1 MEKFCLK
8 RDNFQTNSSLVDL
21 RKNQNFV
28 DVTLFGDDG
37 QHIKAHKV
45 ILSASSD
52 FFKDNFIIADHP
64 NPMIFLSG
72 FDSKL
77 ICAILDYIYEGEV
90 TLFQDDFEAF
100 IDCARKLKIEELN
113 VSFDEHQ
120 KDLENEI
127 SHDNLNTKVEISHN
141 NLNSKVDLIKE
152 EPSQEILSSPVP
164 IRKYKTNGTLA
175 LHDDKAKKAIE
186 NLIIESHDGW
196 FCKDCGKSTASKSNM
211 RKHVEIHVDGLSYQ
225 CKICSNIY
233 NSRMK
238 LDLHKKKFHHKN
250 K

>member
-8 RDNFQTNSSLVDL
+8 RDNFKTNSSLLDL

-52 FFKDNFIIADHP
+52 FFKENFIIADHP

-113 VSFDEHQ
+113 VSFNEHQ

-127 SHDNLNTKVEISHN
+127 SHDNLNTKV
-141 NLNSKVDLIKE
+141 DF
-152 EPSQEILSSPVP
+152 
-164 IRKYKTNGTLA
+164 
-175 LHDDKAKKAIE
+175 DK
-186 NLIIESHDGW
+186 L
-196 FCKDCGKSTASKSNM
+196 
-211 RKHVEIHVDGLSYQ
+211 Q
-225 CKICSNIY
+225 
-233 NSRMK
+233 
-238 LDLHKKKFHHKN
+238 
-250 K
+250 